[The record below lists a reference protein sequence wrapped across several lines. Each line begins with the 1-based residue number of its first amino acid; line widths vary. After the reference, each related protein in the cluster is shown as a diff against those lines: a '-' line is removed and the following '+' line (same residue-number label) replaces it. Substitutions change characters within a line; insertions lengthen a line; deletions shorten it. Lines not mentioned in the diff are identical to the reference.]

1 MLTSSQRA
9 QLKAL
14 ASKLDPIVMVGK
26 GGVTENVIA
35 EADDKLRVHELIKGK
50 VLETAMETP
59 REALEIMAEACRA
72 EPVQAIGS
80 KFVLYRENK
89 DIPIEK
95 RIILKRK

>member
-14 ASKLDPIVMVGK
+14 ASKLEPIVMVGK
-26 GGVTENVIA
+26 SGITENVVA

-50 VLETAMETP
+50 VLDTALETP
-59 REALEIMAEACRA
+59 REALEQLSEACHA

-89 DIPIEK
+89 DLPAEK
-95 RIILKRK
+95 RIHLKKQ